1 MTHAGFE
8 DAFYIPQEDIPQ
20 DVGYQWV
27 TFTVMGSEDFDL
39 TTSMKLKGWGYVPPD
54 RHVSRFPKSEGK
66 ERIEVQGLVLMQA
79 SLEHLY
85 NARKEDSDRASQ
97 LHADIDGSKDAWSR
111 NEFEYYIKHIAV
123 EERTS
128 FRSDI
133 LPSPTNWKREKTK
146 LKRLWKRFYWAFQ
159 SWCYGLTQR
168 EIDCAL
174 DGTIMYNRGESD
186 CPDQGHK
193 KPIGISGYAWRKH
206 AMKKDGRYGR

>member
-8 DAFYIPQEDIPQ
+8 DIFYIPQEDIPQ

-39 TTSMKLKGWGYVPPD
+39 TPAMKLKGWEYVPPD
-54 RHVSRFPKSEGK
+54 RHINRFPKSEGK

-85 NARKEDSDRASQ
+85 NARKEDAGRASQ
-97 LHADIDGSKDAWSR
+97 LHTDIDGSKDRWSHGG
-111 NEFEYYIKHIAV
+111 FEHYIKHIAI

-128 FRSDI
+128 FRADI
-133 LPSPTNWKREKTK
+133 LPSPTNWKRENTK
-146 LKRLWKRFYWAFQ
+146 LRRLWKRIYWAFQ
-159 SWCYGLTQR
+159 SWRYGLTQG

-174 DGTIMYNRGESD
+174 DGTIVYNLGESD
-186 CPDQGHK
+186 CPDQWHG
-193 KPIGISGYAWRKH
+193 KPN
-206 AMKKDGRYGR
+206 RYFWICLA